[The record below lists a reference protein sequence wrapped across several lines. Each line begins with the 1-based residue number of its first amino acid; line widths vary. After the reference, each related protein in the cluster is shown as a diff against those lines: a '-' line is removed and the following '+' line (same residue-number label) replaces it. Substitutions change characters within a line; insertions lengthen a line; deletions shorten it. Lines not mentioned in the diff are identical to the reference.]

1 MATLDNP
8 ITPQNIVDRF
18 ADYVVATANSGILW
32 GTNAPPFAEWTY
44 GAEFGGTTAGKAIGI
59 SGGNIDAVGNVINAA
74 NIYNTLLTETATYTN
89 IRNLRALLFV
99 TGNGIT
105 NFSGSRYN
113 LGTSAGGP
121 RGNPPGYQF
130 DQTAAAHFNAAYLQ
144 SIGAGSSDV
153 VSGNIATGGG
163 LETLFDNLRAAYN
176 AARSNTITLQVNVC
190 HASCHLSCHNSRG
203 RR

>member
-18 ADYVVATANSGILW
+18 ADYVIATANSGIAW
-32 GTNAPPFAEWTY
+32 GTDVYPFAEWIY

-59 SGGNIDAVGNVINAA
+59 TGSNVGTVGNLINAA

-99 TGNGIT
+99 DGVGGNTGT
-105 NFSGSRYN
+105 RP
-113 LGTSAGGP
+113 TAG
-121 RGNPPGYQF
+121 YVF
-130 DQTAAAHFNAAYLQ
+130 DTTAKAYFNTAYRQ
-144 SIGAGSSDV
+144 AIGAGASNV
-153 VSGNIATGGG
+153 VSGSTSTAAG
-163 LETLFDNLRAAYN
+163 LETFFNNLRTSYET
-176 AARSNTITLQVNVC
+176 ARANTITLQVNVC
-190 HASCHLSCHNSRG
+190 HASCHSNCHGSRG